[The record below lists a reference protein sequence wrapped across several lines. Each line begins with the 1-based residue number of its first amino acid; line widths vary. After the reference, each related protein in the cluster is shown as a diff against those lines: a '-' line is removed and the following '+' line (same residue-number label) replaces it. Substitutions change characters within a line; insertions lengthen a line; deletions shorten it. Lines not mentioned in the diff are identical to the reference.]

1 MEKILE
7 ADNDA
12 EKKLSTPPGASEGIP
27 LSLPTLAKAQAVSER
42 AAKIGFDFSNTDGVL
57 EKLDEESKELRLA
70 IKSGRKE
77 KIIEETGDLLF
88 TIVNI
93 CRFTGVDAEDALS
106 FSLGKFIDRFAYV
119 ERKLAA
125 IGKTPENS
133 SVAEMDKFWEEAKK
147 QEGFFST
154 K

>member
-1 MEKILE
+1 MVKIVE

-12 EKKLSTPPGASEGIP
+12 GKKLRAPSDISKGIP
-27 LSLPTLAKAQAVSER
+27 LSLPALARARVVSER

-70 IKSGRKE
+70 IKSGEKE

-93 CRFTGVDAEDALS
+93 CRFTGVDAEDALR
-106 FSLGKFIDRFAYV
+106 FSLGKFIDRFAYI

-125 IGKTPENS
+125 IGKIPENS
-133 SVAEMDKFWEEAKK
+133 SLAEMDKFWKEAKK
-147 QEGFFST
+147 QKGFFS
-154 K
+154 KK

>member
-1 MEKILE
+1 MVKILE

-12 EKKLSTPPGASEGIP
+12 EKKLSTPSGISKGIP
-27 LSLPTLAKAQAVSER
+27 LSPPTLAKAQIVSER

-77 KIIEETGDLLF
+77 KIKEETGDLLF

-133 SVAEMDKFWEEAKK
+133 SIAEMDKFWEEAKK
-147 QEGFFST
+147 QEGFFN
-154 K
+154 KK